1 MSRLLVIVAVLV
13 VVVVGGMFVL
23 AGQAKEKPQTRIEK
37 VIPVETLTK

>member
-1 MSRLLVIVAVLV
+1 MSRMLVIFAVLLVLL
-13 VVVVGGMFVL
+13 VGGMFVL